1 MTPTLLRL
9 WRRMVRAT
17 GYAGP
22 FALLLVVV
30 AIGIAAALPRLDRE
44 IARTRTDVETR
55 AAALRMHGAQALHE
69 PSRDER
75 LLQYVEAFP
84 RPSQMA
90 ADLGDVYAS
99 AERHNV
105 ALLKGEYQ
113 LKAEPNSPFVS
124 YVITLPIRS
133 EYGPVKAFVADV
145 LQNLPHASLDELRLS
160 RDAADVETLDA
171 VVRFT
176 LTYRSR

>member
-1 MTPTLLRL
+1 MTPALLRV
-9 WRRMVRAT
+9 WRRTVRTT
-17 GYAGP
+17 GHAGP
-22 FALLLVVV
+22 LALLLLAV
-30 AIGIAAALPRLDRE
+30 AIVIAVATPRLDRE
-44 IARTRTDVETR
+44 VERTRADLAKR
-55 AAALRMHGAQALHE
+55 SAAWRERPAQRQPE

-84 RPSQMA
+84 TPSQMA
-90 ADLGDVYAS
+90 ADLGEVYAS

-113 LKAEPNSPFVS
+113 LRSEPNAPFTA
-124 YVITLPIRS
+124 YVVTLPIRS
-133 EYGPVKAFVADV
+133 EYLAVKAFAADV

-160 RDAADVETLDA
+160 RDAANVETLDA

-176 LTYRSR
+176 LIYRSR